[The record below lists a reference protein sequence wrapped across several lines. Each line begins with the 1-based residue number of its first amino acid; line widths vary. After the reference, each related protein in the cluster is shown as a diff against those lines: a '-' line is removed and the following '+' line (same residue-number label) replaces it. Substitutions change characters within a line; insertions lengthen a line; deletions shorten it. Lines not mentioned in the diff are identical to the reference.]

1 MNPQFEELQK
11 RMNHIGN
18 LNNYLEDLLA
28 KIPGN
33 LLSGKQQAKLMD
45 VLLDDSD
52 LTSLLEGLKDPR
64 PPRFVLVGR
73 TGVGKSS
80 LINAMSGRYLAEVS
94 DVEIGTEE
102 ARRFTYESDGQVYFE
117 VIDTRDIGES
127 EAFTKDADA
136 EAELA
141 AVVKAFRPDAILFL
155 QKATERAHSD
165 IDVESA
171 KKMMLSAGYGLPMV
185 GIITHVDELNPS
197 RIKDPADYPPG
208 KLALMEDKKGQLR
221 RIFKEQKVP
230 VDAIIPVSSYIEWS
244 QDPDDLSEVE
254 RGELTIGFDGRYGIE
269 ELLDFLEQSIDIR
282 AAIHLGMTIRIH
294 KISERIALRFIKV
307 FSTLAATVALSPI
320 IATDIAVLLSLQ
332 TVLLMIIAYLSG
344 RDLAFKTARE
354 LLVSLGGIG
363 ATGFTLRMIAQ
374 QGSKFANL
382 ILPGAG
388 SAISASIA
396 SGGTYAIGKA
406 AVAYYLKG
414 VPEEELNKVVKNA
427 RDEFDRGL
435 E

>member
-1 MNPQFEELQK
+1 MNPQFEEMQK

-18 LNNYLEDLLA
+18 LNNYLEELLA

-33 LLSGKQQAKLMD
+33 LLSGKQQEKLMD
-45 VLLDDSD
+45 VLLDDKD
-52 LTSLLEGLKDPR
+52 LNKLLEGLKDPR

-94 DVEIGTEE
+94 DVEIGTKE

-117 VIDTRDIGES
+117 VIDTRGIGES
-127 EAFTKDADA
+127 ESFTKSA
-136 EAELA
+136 EAELT
-141 AVVKAFRPDAILFL
+141 AVIKEFRPDAILFL
-155 QKATERAHSD
+155 QKATERAHID
-165 IDVESA
+165 IDVDSA
-171 KKMMLSAGYGLPMV
+171 KKIMLNVGYDLPMV
-185 GIITHVDELNPS
+185 GILTHVDELNPS
-197 RIKDPADYPPG
+197 RAKDPADYPLG
-208 KLALMEDKKGQLR
+208 KLDLIEEKKAQLQ
-221 RIFKEQKVP
+221 RIFKARDASVE
-230 VDAIIPVSSYIEWS
+230 AIIPVSSYVEWNRN
-244 QDPDDLSEVE
+244 PDELSEVE
-254 RGELTIGFDGRYGIE
+254 RRALTIEFDGRYGIE

-282 AAIHLGMTIRIH
+282 AAIHLGMTIRMN
-294 KISERIALRFIKV
+294 KISEKIALRFIKV
-307 FSTLAATVALSPI
+307 FSALSATVALSPI

-332 TVLLMIIAYLSG
+332 SVLLMIIAYLSG
-344 RDLAFKTARE
+344 RDLEFKTARE
-354 LLVSLGGIG
+354 LLVSIGGIG

-382 ILPGAG
+382 VLPGAG

-414 VPEEELNKVVKNA
+414 VPEDELKQVLKNA
-427 RDEFDRGL
+427 RDEFD
-435 E
+435 ESME